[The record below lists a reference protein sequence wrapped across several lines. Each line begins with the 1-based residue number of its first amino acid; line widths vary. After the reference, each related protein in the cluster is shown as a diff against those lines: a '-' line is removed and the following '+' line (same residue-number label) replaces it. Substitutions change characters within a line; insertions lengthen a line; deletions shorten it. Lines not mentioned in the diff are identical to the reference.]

1 MRLSSCMAVLLEP
14 FAKLTYSGEL
24 AGDSD
29 DLSDHFDVFVIAE
42 LDSAMELLGVWVDH
56 QRAVL
61 EAAAGAQ
68 VLPIALQKQVYRLF
82 PKGL

>member
-1 MRLSSCMAVLLEP
+1 MV
-14 FAKLTYSGEL
+14 T
-24 AGDSD
+24 
-29 DLSDHFDVFVIAE
+29 E
-42 LDSAMELLGVWVDH
+42 LDSTMKVLRVWMDH